1 MIPEHQDSHFIRS
14 LYCPTNGVHL
24 IPLLTIIP
32 NSPLMIVHYLYITGH
47 AILPAET
54 DALLGIDADIVLVRP
69 ASGRDPSTQGFV
81 E

>member
-1 MIPEHQDSHFIRS
+1 MADKPSASSSSAKISPG
-14 LYCPTNGVHL
+14 CTGGN
-24 IPLLTIIP
+24 PLLTFIP
-32 NSPLMIVHYLYITGH
+32 NSPLLIVHYLYIMGP